1 MTTRTEPLTTT
12 VRVDTSAGRATPPP
26 AERRFRETLRAGA
39 GVLLDGVESA
49 AGAIPGGAVVSAAV
63 RGATSGAGAGAGAD
77 GGSLGVGGSAASGV
91 EDVLARQQ
99 DSQLYYLELQQRI
112 QDENRTFTTL
122 SNVLKARHETAK
134 TAIGNIR

>member
-1 MTTRTEPLTTT
+1 MTTRTDSVTT
-12 VRVDTSAGRATPPP
+12 VRVEASAGRATPPP
-26 AERRFRETLRAGA
+26 TERRFRETLRDGA
-39 GVLLDGVESA
+39 GVLLDGVEGA
-49 AGAIPGGAVVSAAV
+49 TAAIPGGSVVTAAV
-63 RGATSGAGAGAGAD
+63 RGAVGGAGGGGSLDAGGAGAGD
-77 GGSLGVGGSAASGV
+77 GGI
-91 EDVLARQQ
+91 EDMLSRQA